1 MGKNKDLQPWLDYFE
16 MLQTYERKGF
26 LEVIPDKNEAY
37 IVRSAL
43 YSLSG
48 TGSTLDELAR
58 SVPDTLRRIRA
69 YAGWKGLQ
77 GDDYVLRPFALHVVK
92 EEQPHDLLH
101 TFLLSRRRM
110 WWKLWRKSDKIE
122 IIDYTKKRDS

>member
-26 LEVIPDKNEAY
+26 LEVIPDKDEAY

-58 SVPDTLRRIRA
+58 SVPDTLGRIRA
-69 YAGWKGLQ
+69 YACWKGQQ
-77 GDDYVLRPFALHVVK
+77 GGDRLLRPFALHVVK

-110 WWKLWRKSDKIE
+110 WWKLWRKGDKIE
-122 IIDYTKKRDS
+122 IIDYTKKRGS